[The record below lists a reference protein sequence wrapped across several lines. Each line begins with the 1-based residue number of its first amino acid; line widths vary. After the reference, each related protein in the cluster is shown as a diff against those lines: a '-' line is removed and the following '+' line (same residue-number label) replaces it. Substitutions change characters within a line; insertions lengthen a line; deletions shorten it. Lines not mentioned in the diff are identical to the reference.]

1 MALRSTSSE
10 RKINALPFTSVTVV
24 VYQYD
29 LCDQVVRCAVGDAVE
44 GSEQRGPAFVMEWDD
59 NTGVWEVFKIQLL
72 LTATEKK
79 E

>member
-1 MALRSTSSE
+1 M
-10 RKINALPFTSVTVV
+10 
-24 VYQYD
+24 
-29 LCDQVVRCAVGDAVE
+29 VRCAVGDAVD
-44 GSEQRGPAFVMEWDD
+44 GSEQRGPAFVMERDD

>member
-1 MALRSTSSE
+1 M
-10 RKINALPFTSVTVV
+10 
-24 VYQYD
+24 
-29 LCDQVVRCAVGDAVE
+29 VRCAVGDAVD
-44 GSEQRGPAFVMEWDD
+44 GSEQRRPAFVMERDD